1 MKRQRWKFVT
11 PHRSRVLSP
20 KKGRGVGVVIDRA
33 FCCLAKAGGRPI
45 QYADTRAKHLLRRA
59 HNRHRMRRSRRETRN
74 QSDLPA

>member
-11 PHRSRVLSP
+11 PHRSP
-20 KKGRGVGVVIDRA
+20 KGGGVGVVIDRA
-33 FCCLAKAGGRPI
+33 FCCLAKAGGRLI